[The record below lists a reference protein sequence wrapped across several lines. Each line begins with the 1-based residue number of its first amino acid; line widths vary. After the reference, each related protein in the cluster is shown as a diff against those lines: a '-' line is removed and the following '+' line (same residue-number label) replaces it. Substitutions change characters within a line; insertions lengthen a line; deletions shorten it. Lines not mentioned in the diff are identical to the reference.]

1 MEQVKAASA
10 DGKSLTCHNIFTF
23 AIRCREQ
30 KESDRLHNVL
40 LQVRPP
46 QQRVRL
52 CDDDRG
58 ADSGSP
64 DEGHEE
70 ALEGGAQGGEA
81 GAGGESQDTLHHAQ
95 GGKVPALFFH
105 IEAKPLNIFFY

>member
-10 DGKSLTCHNIFTF
+10 DGKSLTCHDIFTF
-23 AIRCREQ
+23 AIRCREH
-30 KESDRLHNVL
+30 KESDCFLNVL
-40 LQVRPP
+40 LQVRPS
-46 QQRVRL
+46 QQWVQL
-52 CDDDRG
+52 CDDDWG

-70 ALEGGAQGGEA
+70 ALEGGAQGGQA

-95 GGKVPALFFH
+95 GGKVP
-105 IEAKPLNIFFY
+105 PLLMYFIGAFELVL